1 MSGTRRL
8 SRLPTC
14 AVESR
19 ALISA
24 AMDGS
29 GVAAAGVPVLF
40 GALTVIESG
49 IPLPIPGDVLMLLVG
64 ERAAANAIPLWLA
77 VLGLEGVVLTGT
89 VILFFA
95 ARGPLKGLIARVGP
109 RVGLTQ
115 QRLGRATNA
124 LEHRGQ
130 AAIAVGRATPSLRTL
145 TVIATATS
153 RLSAKRGLAWLLLG
167 GSIFIQL
174 HLVLGYLLG
183 PVAEQIFKSAQVPV
197 LIAVG
202 VLVVGGAAYWLIRHG
217 RRRGAHAWSE
227 ATCPACIALHMVPA
241 RLRID
246 HSDLAPAGVAS
257 AQTH

>member
-1 MSGTRRL
+1 MS
-8 SRLPTC
+8 S
-14 AVESR
+14 
-19 ALISA
+19 

-64 ERAAANAIPLWLA
+64 ERAAANAIPIWLA
-77 VLGLEGVVLTGT
+77 VLGLEAVVLAGT
-89 VILFFA
+89 TILFFA
-95 ARGPLKGLIARVGP
+95 ARGPLRGLIARVGP
-109 RVGLTQ
+109 RFGLTQ

-145 TVIATATS
+145 TVIATAAS
-153 RLSAKRGLAWLLLG
+153 RLSAKRGLAWLILG

-174 HLVLGYLLG
+174 HLVLGYVLG
-183 PVAEQIFKSAQVPV
+183 PVAEQIFKKAQTPA
-197 LIAVG
+197 LMAVG

-246 HSDLAPAGVAS
+246 HSDLARPSVAS
-257 AQTH
+257 TQTH

>member
-1 MSGTRRL
+1 
-8 SRLPTC
+8 
-14 AVESR
+14 
-19 ALISA
+19 
-24 AMDGS
+24 MDGS

-40 GALTVIESG
+40 GTLTVIESG

-77 VLGLEGVVLTGT
+77 VLGLDGVVLTGT

-109 RVGLTQ
+109 RFGLTQ

-145 TVIATATS
+145 TVIATAAS
-153 RLSAKRGLAWLLLG
+153 RLSAKRGLAWLILG
-167 GSIFIQL
+167 GSIFVQL

-183 PVAEQIFKSAQVPV
+183 PVAEQFFKQAQVPA

-202 VLVVGGAAYWLIRHG
+202 VLVLAGAAYWLIRHG

-241 RLRID
+241 RMRID
-246 HSDLAPAGVAS
+246 HSDLSVSTTSG
-257 AQTH
+257 

>member
-1 MSGTRRL
+1 
-8 SRLPTC
+8 
-14 AVESR
+14 
-19 ALISA
+19 
-24 AMDGS
+24 MDGS

-40 GALTVIESG
+40 GALAVIESG
-49 IPLPIPGDVLMLLVG
+49 VPLPIPGDVLMLVVG
-64 ERAAANAIPLWLA
+64 ERAAANAIPIWLA
-77 VLGLEGVVLTGT
+77 VLGLEGVVLAGT
-89 VILFFA
+89 VVLFVA

-109 RVGLTQ
+109 RLGLTQ

-145 TVIATATS
+145 TVIATAAS
-153 RLSAKRGLAWLLLG
+153 RLSAKRGLAWLVLG
-167 GSIFIQL
+167 GTIFVQL

-183 PVAEQIFKSAQVPV
+183 PVAEQIFKQAQVPV
-197 LIAVG
+197 LIALG
-202 VLVVGGAAYWLIRHG
+202 VLVIAGAAYWLIRHG

-227 ATCPACIALHMVPA
+227 ATCPACIALHLVPA
-241 RLRID
+241 RMRID

>member
-1 MSGTRRL
+1 MSGTGRL
-8 SRLPTC
+8 SRLPACT
-14 AVESR
+14 VESR

-24 AMDGS
+24 PMDGS

-77 VLGLEGVVLTGT
+77 VFGLEAVVLSGT

-109 RVGLTQ
+109 RFGLTQ

-145 TVIATATS
+145 TVIATAAS
-153 RLSAKRGLAWLLLG
+153 RLSARRGLAWLILG

-183 PVAEQIFKSAQVPV
+183 PVAEQIFKKAQLPA

-202 VLVVGGAAYWLIRHG
+202 VLVVGGASYWLIRHG
-217 RRRGAHAWSE
+217 RRRGAHAWTE
-227 ATCPACIALHMVPA
+227 AACPACIALHMVPA

-246 HSDLAPAGVAS
+246 HTEVAPAGVAS